1 MIFFFLSG
9 ILNALGTF
17 SLKLSNKNI
26 IFLFASI
33 ILYGSN
39 FFFFRIGFK
48 NINSVSLAYAVLTVT
63 SLISLLVIDLFN
75 KNLELNPA
83 IIISSIILI
92 FSLYIF
98 LKNVV

>member
-9 ILNALGTF
+9 ILNAFGTF

-33 ILYGSN
+33 IFYGSN
-39 FFFFRIGFK
+39 FFFFRIGLK
-48 NINSVSLAYAVLTVT
+48 NINSLSLAYSVLTVT
-63 SLISLLVIDLFN
+63 SLISLLIIDLLN
-75 KNLELNPA
+75 NNLELNPS
-83 IIISSIILI
+83 IIISSLIMI

>member
-33 ILYGSN
+33 FLYSSN
-39 FFFFRIGFK
+39 FFFFRIGLK

-75 KNLELNPA
+75 KNLELNPS

>member
-1 MIFFFLSG
+1 MIFFFLAG
-9 ILNALGTF
+9 ILNALGTY

-33 ILYGSN
+33 IFYVSN
-39 FFFFRIGFK
+39 FFFFRIGLK
-48 NINSVSLAYAVLTVT
+48 NINSVSLAYATLTIT
-63 SLISLLVIDLFN
+63 SLISLLIIDLSN
-75 KNLELNPA
+75 KNLELNDSM
-83 IIISSIILI
+83 IISSLLMI